1 MFNQTDQLAVNTIRT
16 LSIDMIQKA
25 NSGHPGLPMGAA
37 PMAYVLWTRH
47 LKINPATSRRWPD
60 RDRFLLSAG
69 HGSAMLYSL
78 LHLAGYQV
86 SLDDLKQFRQ
96 LKSKTPGHPEVLH
109 TDGVEATTGPLGQG
123 IGMSVGMAMAEA
135 HLASLYNKP
144 DFPIVDHYT
153 YALCGDGD
161 FMEGISQESISLA
174 GHLKLGKLIL
184 LYDSNDVS
192 LDGPLHKANTESTKG
207 RFEAS
212 GWQYLLVKDGND
224 LEAINAAI
232 EAAKEEAEKPTIIE
246 VKTVIGFGA
255 PNAGTNKVHGAPL
268 GEEGVMAAK
277 AAYGWNYPPFTVPE
291 EVSQRFKETI
301 GKKGALAEEKW
312 QQLFAK
318 YQIAYPA
325 LAKQFEA
332 AFAGELPAN
341 WTVDLSTYDMDYNKA
356 SRVTSREVI
365 QVLAKNVPGFW
376 GGSADLSSS
385 NNTLIATEKD
395 FEPGQYEGRNIWFGV
410 REFGMA
416 AAMNGIALH
425 GGTRIYGATF
435 FVFVDYLRPAIRLA
449 ALQKLPVT
457 FVLTHD
463 TVAVGED
470 GPTHEPIEQLSSLR
484 GMPNLSVIRPAD
496 ANEVVAAWKLAMKTQ
511 DHPTILVLTRQNLPV
526 LAGTAEKA
534 STGVAKGGYV
544 VSPEKGEKPDG
555 ILIATGSEVHLAQA
569 AQEELRVKGKD
580 VRVVSLP
587 SFDLFEK
594 QTEAYRESVL
604 PKEVTRRVA
613 IEMGSAFGWKQYVG
627 DQGSIIGI
635 DRFGESGKGDL
646 IVESLGFT
654 VEHLVQVYES
664 IG

>member
-1 MFNQTDQLAVNTIRT
+1 M
-16 LSIDMIQKA
+16 
-25 NSGHPGLPMGAA
+25 
-37 PMAYVLWTRH
+37 
-47 LKINPATSRRWPD
+47 
-60 RDRFLLSAG
+60 
-69 HGSAMLYSL
+69 
-78 LHLAGYQV
+78 
-86 SLDDLKQFRQ
+86 
-96 LKSKTPGHPEVLH
+96 
-109 TDGVEATTGPLGQG
+109 
-123 IGMSVGMAMAEA
+123 
-135 HLASLYNKP
+135 
-144 DFPIVDHYT
+144 
-153 YALCGDGD
+153 
-161 FMEGISQESISLA
+161 
-174 GHLKLGKLIL
+174 
-184 LYDSNDVS
+184 
-192 LDGPLHKANTESTKG
+192 
-207 RFEAS
+207 
-212 GWQYLLVKDGND
+212 
-224 LEAINAAI
+224 
-232 EAAKEEAEKPTIIE
+232 
-246 VKTVIGFGA
+246 
-255 PNAGTNKVHGAPL
+255 
-268 GEEGVMAAK
+268 
-277 AAYGWNYPPFTVPE
+277 
-291 EVSQRFKETI
+291 
-301 GKKGALAEEKW
+301 
-312 QQLFAK
+312 
-318 YQIAYPA
+318 
-325 LAKQFEA
+325 
-332 AFAGELPAN
+332 
-341 WTVDLSTYDMDYNKA
+341 
-356 SRVTSREVI
+356 
-365 QVLAKNVPGFW
+365 LAKNVPGFW

-496 ANEVVAAWKLAMKTQ
+496 ANEVVAAWKLAMETQ

-569 AQEELRVKGKD
+569 EQEELRVKGKD

-613 IEMGSAFGWKQYVG
+613 IEMGSSFGWKQYVG